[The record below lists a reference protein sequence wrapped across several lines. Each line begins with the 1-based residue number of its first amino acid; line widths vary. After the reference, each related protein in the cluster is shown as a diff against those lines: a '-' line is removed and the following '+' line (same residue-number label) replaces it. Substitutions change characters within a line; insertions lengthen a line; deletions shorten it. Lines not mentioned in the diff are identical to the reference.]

1 MENYSVYEDMSS
13 RTGGDIYVG
22 VVGPVRTGKSTF
34 IKRFMEELVI
44 PVADPSRRAVMIDEL
59 PQSSYGKTVMTTEP
73 KFVPAKAEKIKI
85 RDGAEV
91 SVRLV
96 DCVGFA
102 VEGANGFEEDGE
114 PRLVNTPWQ
123 ETAIPFERAAEIGT
137 QKVINEHST
146 IGVMVTTD
154 GSITELPRDNYIQ
167 AEERAVA
174 ELKRIGKPFVVLLNC
189 KEPLSAND
197 LKTELEKKYEVPV
210 FATNVE
216 KMDEKD
222 FLALLEKILFE
233 FPVLQIDVKIPKWL
247 QALEQSNTRIE
258 RLKNALQKIAPS
270 LVKMKDCFLLENL
283 FEEGD
288 GFVSPKEISMD
299 LGKGRVEIFVSV
311 TEEFFYETLSD
322 ECGEIIDDDYK
333 LFSFVRSLSD
343 AKRNYDKIKEAFES
357 AEKNGY
363 GMVAP
368 TETELLLAEPKLV
381 KKSAGYGVKFKASA
395 PAYHVVKIDVTG
407 EVNPIIGTKQQSE
420 EFVKE
425 AVESYEAGTDK
436 VWQTNI
442 FGKSLKE
449 LVMDELNG
457 KTASMPQEIRRKLRR
472 TMMRVVNEGKGGI
485 ICILI

>member
-85 RDGAEV
+85 REGAEV

-102 VEGANGFEEDGE
+102 VDGANGFEEDGA

-123 ETAIPFERAAEIGT
+123 EEPIPFERAAEIGT
-137 QKVINEHST
+137 QKVITDHST

-154 GSITELPRDNYIQ
+154 GSVTDLPRENYIK

-189 KEPLSAND
+189 KDPSNASE
-197 LKTELEKKYEVPV
+197 LKTELETKYEVPV
-210 FATNVE
+210 VATNVE
-216 KMDEKD
+216 RMTETD
-222 FLALLEKILFE
+222 FLALLGKILFE
-233 FPVLQIDVKIPKWL
+233 FPVLQVDVKIPKWL
-247 QALEQSNTRIE
+247 QALPQENKRIE
-258 RLKNALQKIAPS
+258 YLKNALQKISPS

-283 FEEGD
+283 FEDGD
-288 GFVSPKEISMD
+288 GLISPKEILMD
-299 LGKGRVEIFVSV
+299 LGTGRVEIFVSA
-311 TEEFFYETLSD
+311 TEKYFYETLSD
-322 ECGEIIDDDYK
+322 ECGESIDDDYR
-333 LFSFVRSLSD
+333 LFSFVRELSG
-343 AKRNYDKIKEAFES
+343 AKRNYDKIKDAFEN

-363 GMVAP
+363 GMVVP

-407 EVNPIIGTKQQSE
+407 EVNPIVGTKQQGE

-425 AVESYEAGTDK
+425 ALESYEAGTDK

-449 LVMDELNG
+449 LVMDELSS
-457 KTASMPQEIRRKLRR
+457 KTSSMPIEIRKKLRR

-485 ICILI
+485 ICILL

>member
-1 MENYSVYEDMSS
+1 
-13 RTGGDIYVG
+13 
-22 VVGPVRTGKSTF
+22 
-34 IKRFMEELVI
+34 
-44 PVADPSRRAVMIDEL
+44 
-59 PQSSYGKTVMTTEP
+59 
-73 KFVPAKAEKIKI
+73 
-85 RDGAEV
+85 
-91 SVRLV
+91 
-96 DCVGFA
+96 
-102 VEGANGFEEDGE
+102 
-114 PRLVNTPWQ
+114 
-123 ETAIPFERAAEIGT
+123 
-137 QKVINEHST
+137 
-146 IGVMVTTD
+146 
-154 GSITELPRDNYIQ
+154 
-167 AEERAVA
+167 
-174 ELKRIGKPFVVLLNC
+174 
-189 KEPLSAND
+189 
-197 LKTELEKKYEVPV
+197 
-210 FATNVE
+210 
-216 KMDEKD
+216 
-222 FLALLEKILFE
+222 
-233 FPVLQIDVKIPKWL
+233 
-247 QALEQSNTRIE
+247 
-258 RLKNALQKIAPS
+258 
-270 LVKMKDCFLLENL
+270 MKDCFLLENL

-436 VWQTNI
+436 VWKTNI